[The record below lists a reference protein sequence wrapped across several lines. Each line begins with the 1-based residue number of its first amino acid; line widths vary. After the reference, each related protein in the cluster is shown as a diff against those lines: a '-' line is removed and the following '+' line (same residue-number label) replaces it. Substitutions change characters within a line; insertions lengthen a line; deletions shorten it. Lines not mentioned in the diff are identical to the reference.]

1 MKKLALGVMLCG
13 CVVVLALGWQ
23 SFSQVHGNYSISIKA
38 GDYTVQGP
46 PTVTAAFIDQVL
58 AQAGSP
64 AAGSGAALYSLGVTY
79 GIDPIYALAFFHHE
93 STYGTTGEA
102 TITRS
107 LGNERCIPDRPC
119 IDQKAGGYALMRS
132 WLDGYDRWY
141 SLIVNLYIKQ
151 WHLTTVEQIIPKYAP
166 SSDGNNEQAYI
177 SAVEQD
183 VVTWRAE
190 SQVGQ

>member
-1 MKKLALGVMLCG
+1 MLR
-13 CVVVLALGWQ
+13 
-23 SFSQVHGNYSISIKA
+23 HGTYSISLKA

-46 PTVTAAFIDQVL
+46 PTITAAFIDQVL

-64 AAGSGAALYSLGVTY
+64 ASGTGAALHSLGVQY
-79 GIDPIYALAFFHHE
+79 GIDPVYALAFFHHE

-132 WLDGYDRWY
+132 WLDGYDHWF
-141 SLIVNLYIKQ
+141 SLIVSLYIGQ
-151 WHLTTVEQIIPKYAP
+151 RHLTTVEHIIPTYAP
-166 SSDGNNEQAYI
+166 SSDGNNVQAYI
-177 SAVEQD
+177 SAIEQD